1 MQDIKLGFNFDLE
14 KAKIYQAVKWSKTFD
29 LFKKI
34 KNLSI
39 ALFFICILLFVYGFF
54 EGDFGKRSLQII
66 LGSFFIFLPLTIIF
80 WIKELFF
87 NEKLKNPKIKDN
99 LEEAITS
106 PSEFNLAEFLS
117 FEAARAVA
125 KSISFAKFKKISE
138 LDSSILSYFIL
149 KDNPNLN
156 FIFNRLLLNLKD
168 VEKILKAHLKIL
180 KKENINGFYSDDF
193 QRTILKSLEI
203 ALEKENSK
211 IQVGDILTALS
222 EHNPVLKKI
231 FVNLKIKKED
241 IESLTSWLESLE
253 NRRKKIKNILD
264 WENLTKKGSI
274 ARDWASGYSVTLDNF
289 SIDISLKTKSSN
301 FSERSGHK
309 KEIKAIER
317 ILARTEKNNVLLVG
331 EPGVGRKSI
340 AWALSELST
349 QGKCLPEVNYKR
361 VLELDMATLLARTQS
376 LEETE
381 IILDRI
387 FKEVVS
393 AGNIILVIDDF
404 HNYIGKEAKPGVV
417 DISGIVSKYLNL
429 TNFPLIAIVTPEGLH
444 NCLEQ
449 NTAILSLFEKVDV
462 SQVSKKEAL
471 RIIEDMSLILEKK
484 YKKFISYLA
493 LKDIIDF
500 CDKYMG
506 DVPFPKKA
514 IDLLGEV
521 MVDVALEKGKIIL
534 PGHVAKL
541 FSEKT
546 EIPVGEIEIREKE
559 ILLNLEEL
567 IHKRIINQEEAVKEV
582 STALRRAR
590 VDITIRKGPMGAF
603 LFLGPT
609 GVGKTETVKALAE
622 VYFGSAKRMIRLDMS
637 EFQTLNDIKRL
648 IGQRGQEGFLT
659 TRVRENPFSLIL
671 LDEFE
676 KGHPDIL
683 NLFLQVFDEGF
694 LTDGMGRKVY
704 FQNTII
710 IATSNAGYSVIL
722 DAFKNKTSFPK
733 IKDLL
738 LDFIFQ
744 NKIFRPELVNR
755 FDAVVIFKPLN
766 KENLI
771 SIAELL
777 LLKSKENLK
786 RKEID
791 FIITPDL
798 KEKIVETGYNPIF
811 GAREMKRVIQDKIE
825 NKFAEAILREELRRG
840 DRVKFNP
847 NNFEILIND

>member
-1 MQDIKLGFNFDLE
+1 MFNFDLK
-14 KAKIYQAVKWSKTFD
+14 KAKIYQAVKWSGTFD
-29 LFKKI
+29 LFKKLR
-34 KNLSI
+34 KLFLVLS
-39 ALFFICILLFVYGFF
+39 FTFILLFVYGFF
-54 EGDFGKRSLQII
+54 EDVFIKKILQLL
-66 LGSFFIFLPLTIIF
+66 LGSFFISLPLTVIF
-80 WIKELFF
+80 WTKELFF
-87 NEKLKNPKIKDN
+87 EEKLKNPKIKDT
-99 LEEAITS
+99 LEEAIIS

-117 FEAARAVA
+117 FEAASAVA
-125 KSISFAKFKKISE
+125 KSINFAKLKKIPE
-138 LDSSILSYFIL
+138 LDSSILGYFIL

-156 FIFNRLLLNLKD
+156 FIFSRLLLNLKD
-168 VEKILKAHLKIL
+168 VKKLFKAHLKVL

-193 QRTILKSLEI
+193 QRTILKSLEV
-203 ALEKENSK
+203 AMEKENSK
-211 IQVGDILTALS
+211 VQIGDILTALS
-222 EHNPVLKKI
+222 EHSSILKKI
-231 FVNLKIKKED
+231 LINLKIKKED

-253 NRRKKIKNILD
+253 KKNKKIKNILD
-264 WENLTKKGSI
+264 WQNLAKKGSI
-274 ARDWASGYSVTLDNF
+274 ARDWACGYSVTLDNF
-289 SIDISLKTKSSN
+289 SINISSRTKFSN

-309 KEIKAIER
+309 KEIKAVER
-317 ILARTEKNNVLLVG
+317 ILARAEKNNVLLVG
-331 EPGVGRKSI
+331 ETGVGRKSI
-340 AWALSELST
+340 AWALAELSA

-361 VLELDMATLLARTQS
+361 VIELDMATLLARTQN

-381 IILDRI
+381 IILDRV

-393 AGNIILVIDDF
+393 TGNIILVIDDF

-417 DISGIVSKYLNL
+417 DIAGIISKYLNL
-429 TNFPLIAIVTPEGLH
+429 TNFPVIAIVTPEGLH

-449 NTAILSLFEKVDV
+449 NTAILSLFEKVEV
-462 SQVSKKEAL
+462 FQISKKEAL
-471 RIIEDMSLILEKK
+471 RIIEDLSLILEKK

-514 IDLLGEV
+514 IDLLNEA
-521 MVDVALEKGKIIL
+521 MVEVALEKGKIIL
-534 PGHVAKL
+534 PEHVARL

-546 EIPVGEIEIREKE
+546 EIPVGEIETKEKE
-559 ILLNLEEL
+559 TLLNLEEL
-567 IHKRIINQEEAVKEV
+567 IHQRIINQEEAVSEV
-582 STALRRAR
+582 SAALRRAR

-622 VYFGSAKRMIRLDMS
+622 VYFGSAQRMIRLDMS
-637 EFQTLNDIKRL
+637 EFQALDDIKRL
-648 IGQRGQEGFLT
+648 LGQRGEEGFLT

-676 KGHPDIL
+676 KAHSDIL

-722 DAFKNKTSFPK
+722 DAFKNKTPFSK
-733 IKDLL
+733 VKTLL

-755 FDAVVIFKPLN
+755 FDAVVIFKPLSR
-766 KENLI
+766 ENLI
-771 SIAELL
+771 AIAELL
-777 LLKSKENLK
+777 LLKLKENLK

-791 FIITPDL
+791 FVITPDL
-798 KEKIVETGYNPIF
+798 KEKIVDMGYNPIF

-825 NKFAEAILREELRRG
+825 NKFAEAILKEEVKRG
-840 DRVKFNP
+840 YSVKINP
-847 NNFEILIND
+847 DNFEILINE